1 MAFVGNSKLMIWNGT
16 IIELNSVDVS
26 DGTLPEGGMWRML
39 GIPDVA
45 GAAVSG
51 WAFEPPC
58 QEPGYPDHPPRFPHQ
73 GHCSGDWQHNLTMYD
88 YLRVPEHLKPGEY
101 VLGFRWDCETSA
113 QVWQSC
119 ADVKITAPS
128 SKAGPSMLV

>member
-1 MAFVGNSKLMIWNGT
+1 MQQTPMPFAGNSKVMIADGSM
-16 IIELNSVDVS
+16 IELASVDVI
-26 DGTLPEGGMWRML
+26 DGTWPVGGTWRML

-45 GAAVSG
+45 GAAVDG

-58 QEPGYPDHPPRFPHQ
+58 YEPGYPDHPPPFPTQ
-73 GHCSGDWQHNLTMYD
+73 ANCTGDWSHNITMYD
-88 YLRVPEHLKPGEY
+88 YLRVPDLPAGDY

-119 ADVKITAPS
+119 ADVKITA
-128 SKAGPSMLV
+128 